1 MFGQCLKNER
11 GYGLAVVV
19 MFTSVLLVT
28 LLEAA
33 VNWQTVTK
41 REREEELIFRGKQ
54 YQRALLLWYRH
65 FRKTLG
71 PNVPIPYPP
80 TIDALLNTGNH
91 RFLRKKWKDP
101 VNGSKEWRLIQ
112 VNLDGSPILTVPPSQ
127 SYMFGKE
134 SSQINQSPYNNDDNR
149 DNSDQDQL
157 KSGSGG
163 LESQQNRTAYG
174 QTLKTQ
180 PLTTSPII
188 GLAGVASTS
197 EKESL
202 KTYNGQSSY
211 NEWEFFVD
219 FRALAMRE
227 RRIQQNQSGSRSSQ
241 THRSRQGQRSSP
253 RQQNNQQN
261 NSIPR
266 MPIVPKGNTLIK

>member
-1 MFGQCLKNER
+1 MFGQSLRNQK

-54 YQRALLLWYRH
+54 FQRALLLWYRH

-71 PNVPIPYPP
+71 PNVPVPYPP

-101 VNGSKEWRLIQ
+101 VSGSQEWRLIQ
-112 VNLDGSPILTVPPSQ
+112 VNPEGSPILTVPPSQ
-127 SYMFGKE
+127 SYVFGKE
-134 SSQINQSPYNNDDNR
+134 SPQINQSPYNNDIKR
-149 DNSDQDQL
+149 DKSGQDQL
-157 KSGSGG
+157 KSRSGG
-163 LESQQNRTAYG
+163 LESRQTRTAYG
-174 QTLKTQ
+174 ETLKTQ
-180 PLTTSPII
+180 PLTSSPII

-202 KTYNGQSSY
+202 KTYNGHSNY

-227 RRIQQNQSGSRSSQ
+227 RRIQRNPSGPSSGQ
-241 THRSRQGQRSSP
+241 TRRSRQGQRSSLT
-253 RQQNNQQN
+253 QQNNR
-261 NSIPR
+261 IPP
-266 MPIVPKGNTLIK
+266 MPILPKGNTRIK